1 MSVGQEHEP
10 IKIAKTIKNEIIKG
24 PSTAEADVDLC
35 SVAANVLCGYVTS
48 YKLRLFI
55 LVFVIK
61 CFFFAFT

>member
-35 SVAANVLCGYVTS
+35 SVAANVLCGYVAS
-48 YKLRLFI
+48 YGPSY
-55 LVFVIK
+55 
-61 CFFFAFT
+61 